1 MLEFKT
7 SEEAIKQ
14 VLSELSDRLGLD
26 VSENSYTSEFVRI
39 ILSRESNLGEKIR
52 SEIEKKS
59 GRSLLTEELDQLYG
73 EIFGIPRMALEE
85 NNYKTLSIL
94 NESNVDIVIP
104 EYQVFKVDGA
114 FYSTKEEK
122 TLSKGITTNIN
133 VFLDLTIFEKT
144 VLSAL
149 SQNVLMDD
157 YYDPTEGMTS
167 FLTCVNVLRPATES
181 DEDYKIRCQTL
192 TQNYSFNNI
201 QKIKS
206 VAKAIPSLL
215 RLDEKED
222 KYSTS
227 LTIIPKNMDKIKEI
241 RSYIEEIVDYFQGS
255 KISVLEPTVTQID
268 IEGLMYQLQNYLII
282 NFEAE
287 KVKEMKEE
295 VFNLI
300 NSYITGLNTK
310 DIKVYEPKQ
319 VELILNR
326 FVVENNLKIVPDES
340 LIKHKISLYSRGE
353 YTDSSLTYYL
363 DRKDV
368 KTITTD
374 LTVLKLIQ

>member
-7 SEEAIKQ
+7 SEEAIEQ

-241 RSYIEEIVDYFQGS
+241 RSYIEEIVDYFKGG

-353 YTDSSLTYYL
+353 YSESSLTYYL

>member
-1 MLEFKT
+1 M
-7 SEEAIKQ
+7 SEELIKE
-14 VLSELSDRLGLD
+14 VLGELSEKLGLD
-26 VSENSYTSEFVRI
+26 ISENSYTSEFVKI
-39 ILSRESNLGEKIR
+39 ILSRDNNLGEKIR
-52 SEIEKKS
+52 TEIEKKS

-73 EIFGIPRMALEE
+73 EIFGIPRMTLEE
-85 NNYKTLSIL
+85 NNYKTLSLL
-94 NESNVDIVIP
+94 NESNMEIIIP

-122 TLSKGITTNIN
+122 VLETKKVTNIN
-133 VFLDLTIFEKT
+133 VFLDLTVFEKT
-144 VLSAL
+144 VLSTL
-149 SQNVLMDD
+149 SENVLIDD
-157 YYDPTEGMTS
+157 YNDPTEGMTS
-167 FLTCVNVLRPATES
+167 FLICTNVLRPATES

-215 RLDEKED
+215 RLEEKED

-227 LTIIPKNMDKIKEI
+227 LTIIPKSMDKIKEI
-241 RSYIEEIVDYFQGS
+241 RSYIEEITDYFKGS
-255 KISVLEPTVTQID
+255 KISILEPTVTQID
-268 IEGLMYQLQNYLII
+268 IEGLMYQLQNYLIV
-282 NFEAE
+282 NFPPD
-287 KVKEMKEE
+287 KVKETKEE
-295 VFNLI
+295 LFNLI
-300 NSYITGLNTK
+300 NAYITGLNTTTK
-310 DIKVYEPKQ
+310 KIYEPKQ
-319 VELILNR
+319 IELILNR
-326 FVVENNLKIVPDES
+326 FVVEKSLKIVPDES

-353 YTDSSLTYYL
+353 YSDNSMSYYL

>member
-167 FLTCVNVLRPATES
+167 FLTCINVLRPATES

-241 RSYIEEIVDYFQGS
+241 RSYIEEIVDYFQGGR
-255 KISVLEPTVTQID
+255 ISVLEPTVTQID

-300 NSYITGLNTK
+300 NSYITGLNAK

-353 YTDSSLTYYL
+353 YSESSLTYYL

>member
-167 FLTCVNVLRPATES
+167 FLTCINVLRPATES

-222 KYSTS
+222 KYNTS

-300 NSYITGLNTK
+300 NSYITGLNAK

-353 YTDSSLTYYL
+353 YSESSLTYYL